1 MNKDQISEKK
11 YFEAGRF
18 YVTYGIEKIDEI
30 IDNLENK
37 RIDKLDV
44 NSVMELRNVSK
55 VLDNPVYSDK
65 VELEKYKKYS
75 PKINKIFDDYLNKL
89 TPDKLISDLKIVV
102 VPYKVEFIEQV
113 IIRKIYERIEVKDA
127 YRFFDSLDCNLR
139 VYLRF
144 KNFVNYF
151 SDEIKNRILS
161 SNVFVEIFIA
171 EKYCTS
177 KKDKIFLPKLEDD
190 EIRKALDRYIN
201 DAYASLH
208 HLKKILYIRE
218 FNKFKTSQFDA
229 KKRIERILN
238 EIAKEGNSYPILI
251 EQKTGKHLDNSVTV
265 LDKRIVISYN
275 TEYLEANHDYPSL
288 LNYCIQ
294 YSGFVNLFTKLC
306 NLVYSPSEDGITEMI
321 TEDRG
326 NETYFRNCSFDIKEK
341 VSNMQIAFFLGFL
354 SSNDININDL
364 IRWFFNIYISDEFG
378 IKGFKVSI
386 SDDSKTYFTKCKD
399 LVTLFDEIKK
409 QYNIWVEYRRLDE
422 GLAEMDTKSV
432 SFKNIKSV
440 NSEHYYYNESPDMDE
455 ESRMLFSS
463 QSTLF
468 YIEKFDRHNYNSL
481 YDLLSNENVS
491 LEDFYPYQ
499 IEGIKW
505 LLQRNVLQLAD
516 GYVKLN
522 QNKAFLLKLIYKD
535 GVIVLTRFN
544 KEAIIEIFN
553 GEKCRIENTLLSESE
568 AAYFDYYL
576 NDTYTNGMHIRNK
589 YSHPPTSN
597 DEVICKNDYY
607 HIIKL
612 IIILIIKI
620 NDDLCTYYGKG
631 IG

>member
-1 MNKDQISEKK
+1 MDKNKTFEKK
-11 YFEAGRF
+11 YFEARRVF
-18 YVTYGIEKIDEI
+18 VTYGIEKIDEI
-30 IDNLENK
+30 IENLKND
-37 RIDKLDV
+37 RIDLSDI

-55 VLDNPVYSDK
+55 VLDDPVYSDK

-102 VPYKVEFIEQV
+102 VPYKIEFIEQV
-113 IIRKIYERIEVKDA
+113 IIRKIYERIEVKDV
-127 YRFFDSLDCNLR
+127 YKFFDSLDCNLR

-190 EIRKALDRYIN
+190 EIRIALDRYIN

-229 KKRIERILN
+229 KKRIVRILN

-251 EQKTGKHLDNSVTV
+251 EQKTGKHLDNSVTF
-265 LDKRIVISYN
+265 LDKKIVISYN
-275 TEYLEANHDYPSL
+275 TEYLEENHDYPSL
-288 LNYCIQ
+288 LNYCI
-294 YSGFVNLFTKLC
+294 YCFEFVHLSTKLC
-306 NLVYSPSEDGITEMI
+306 NLVYKPCEDAITEML

-326 NETYFRNCSFDIKEK
+326 NETYFRNCNFYIKEGI
-341 VSNMQIAFFLGFL
+341 SSRQIEFFLEFL
-354 SSNDININDL
+354 SNNDININDL
-364 IRWFFNIYISDEFG
+364 IRWFFNIYINDEFE

-386 SDDSKTYFTKCKD
+386 SDDGKTYFAKCKD
-399 LVTLFDEIKK
+399 LVTIFDEIKK
-409 QYNIWVEYRRLDE
+409 QYNIWIEYRRLDE
-422 GLAEMDTKSV
+422 GLAEMDTESV

-440 NSEHYYYNESPDMDE
+440 NGEHYYYNESPDIDK

-463 QSTLF
+463 QSDLF
-468 YIEKFDRHNYNSL
+468 YIKKFDHYNYNSL
-481 YDLLSNENVS
+481 YDLLNNENVS
-491 LEDFYPYQ
+491 LEDFCSYQ
-499 IEGIKW
+499 KEGIEW
-505 LLQRNVLQLAD
+505 LLQRNALQFAE

-522 QNKAFLLKLIYKD
+522 QNKAFLLKLIYED

-620 NDDLCTYYGKG
+620 NDDLCTYYDKG